1 MGKCMW
7 CGGEMDYSTG
17 FCSTKCQAEY
27 DASPQGQRAN
37 AMVGKT
43 IKLLFWGFIL
53 LVLYTYFTAD
63 NPEQKGNEA
72 KDADTSQTIE
82 QQEI

>member
-1 MGKCMW
+1 
-7 CGGEMDYSTG
+7 MDSSGT
-17 FCSTKCQAEY
+17 FCSTKCQSEF

-37 AMVGKT
+37 AMAGKFF
-43 IKLLFWGFIL
+43 KLLFWGFIL
-53 LVLYTYFTAD
+53 FVLYTYFTAD
-63 NPEQKGNEA
+63 DPEQKGNEA

>member
-1 MGKCMW
+1 MGKCIW
-7 CGGEMDYSTG
+7 CGSEMDG
-17 FCSTKCQAEY
+17 FGYCSTKCRSEH
-27 DASPQGQRAN
+27 DASPSGQRIN
-37 AMVGKT
+37 AMFGKT

-63 NPEQKGNEA
+63 NPEQKENEA